1 MLTAADLLAGADA
14 IRDVEVPADLL
25 GGLAA
30 LPDDRRVRLKPLT
43 VNDLRLVARAARD
56 NDELT
61 AALMVQRSLVEP
73 ALAVRD
79 VSRMPVGLLQFL
91 LREVNAV
98 IGGEGSNGGIIFPP
112 AQLCRDSYTGM
123 AFLLDRIAATE
134 CSVSQLAAQ
143 LPRYSRRLGEIPFE
157 HGRLGTLMRAVED
170 AFQGGAVDRTDG
182 LKIAMAAGWVH
193 VRASNTEPIL
203 RLDAS

>member
-1 MLTAADLLAGADA
+1 VLTAADLLGGADA
-14 IRDVEVPADLL
+14 IRDVDVPADLL

-30 LPDDRRVRLKPLT
+30 PPDDRRVRLKPLT

-73 ALAVRD
+73 ALTVRD

-98 IGGEGSNGGIIFPP
+98 SGISASEEQVARAIEDPLAQAAFRLSQAFGWTPEQIGKLTMGEVL
-112 AQLCRDSYTGM
+112 AHLQL
-123 AFLLDRIAATE
+123 
-134 CSVSQLAAQ
+134 
-143 LPRYSRRLGEIPFE
+143 
-157 HGRLGTLMRAVED
+157 
-170 AFQGGAVDRTDG
+170 
-182 LKIAMAAGWVH
+182 LKSA
-193 VRASNTEPIL
+193 
-203 RLDAS
+203 

>member
-25 GGLAA
+25 GALAA
-30 LPDDRRVRLKPLT
+30 SLDDRRVRLKPLT

-73 ALAVRD
+73 ALTVRD

-91 LREVNAV
+91 LREVNAISGISASEEQV
-98 IGGEGSNGGIIFPP
+98 ARAIEDPLAQAAFRLSQAFGWTPEQIGKLTMGEVL
-112 AQLCRDSYTGM
+112 AHLQL
-123 AFLLDRIAATE
+123 
-134 CSVSQLAAQ
+134 
-143 LPRYSRRLGEIPFE
+143 
-157 HGRLGTLMRAVED
+157 
-170 AFQGGAVDRTDG
+170 
-182 LKIAMAAGWVH
+182 LKSA
-193 VRASNTEPIL
+193 
-203 RLDAS
+203 

>member
-1 MLTAADLLAGADA
+1 MLTAADLLAGAEA

-30 LPDDRRVRLKPLT
+30 PPGDRCVRLRPLT

-73 ALAVRD
+73 ALTVRD

-91 LREVNAV
+91 LREVNA
-98 IGGEGSNGGIIFPP
+98 ISGI
-112 AQLCRDSYTGM
+112 S
-123 AFLLDRIAATE
+123 ATE
-134 CSVSQLAAQ
+134 EQVARAIEDPMAQAAFRLSQAFGWTPEQIVKLTMGEVLAHLQ
-143 LPRYSRRLGEIPFE
+143 L
-157 HGRLGTLMRAVED
+157 
-170 AFQGGAVDRTDG
+170 
-182 LKIAMAAGWVH
+182 LKSA
-193 VRASNTEPIL
+193 
-203 RLDAS
+203 

>member
-1 MLTAADLLAGADA
+1 MLTAADLLAGAEA

-30 LPDDRRVRLKPLT
+30 PLDDRRVRLKPLT

-73 ALAVRD
+73 ALTVRD

-91 LREVNAV
+91 LREVNAISGISASEEQV
-98 IGGEGSNGGIIFPP
+98 ARAIEDPLAQAAFRLSQAFGWTPEQIGKLTMGEVL
-112 AQLCRDSYTGM
+112 AHLQL
-123 AFLLDRIAATE
+123 
-134 CSVSQLAAQ
+134 
-143 LPRYSRRLGEIPFE
+143 
-157 HGRLGTLMRAVED
+157 
-170 AFQGGAVDRTDG
+170 
-182 LKIAMAAGWVH
+182 LKSA
-193 VRASNTEPIL
+193 
-203 RLDAS
+203 